1 MSEYKRFVSY
11 VYEYRNGEK
20 KHSCGFCRAEVRG
33 SQCKLELHMKFSPFP
48 YTPAFQVYTFTAGK
62 ERPVGIPLGEAA
74 YTRGTVYGLFHLP
87 ARGIGGKYDFQQLG
101 GLIVQSDTGG
111 LYATSWTDLPFNPEN
126 FLVQE
131 DAMEN
136 TPEIDSESDAESISR
151 NTEPAAKPTQE
162 NASDMAA
169 ISIPKNTSDGTAKSI
184 PENAPDGAAKF
195 IPENT
200 PGSTA
205 KFIPENTPGN
215 AAKYIPEN
223 TPGSAA
229 KFIPENTPG
238 SAAKFIPENTP
249 GSTAEHTPENTSDNA
264 AEYTPESS
272 PDITAEA
279 PPEGSPDGAMKSVP
293 EVSPDNTAKSV
304 PESAPNIAAKSA
316 PGNSPAPA
324 APSEI
329 PPGSTPPAAAESAPE
344 SVRAASVE
352 TESELVPEELSVL
365 SGQYNPPS
373 ANQEKPLRAMTSRPN
388 SPKIPPVRNRRPAS
402 VSPEPSGESLLRQAS
417 VPFSPHRFTGG
428 PIPTP
433 EEIQAGISRTTSHV
447 IYPESPGQSRES
459 QNSHRAENA
468 DISRNFPEDTEEAEE
483 CQEDTDP
490 PAGPAFS
497 SRNRES
503 WRRLQD
509 CYPHIQPFSD
519 GQIHQ
524 CLQLTMKDLP
534 ELRKNSWFIGS
545 NQFLA
550 RGCQQYH
557 HFLLGVF
564 RDDNGQD
571 SGWVLGIPGIYD
583 EKERFLAGMFGFPNF
598 KPSRESSIRSG
609 QFGYW
614 YRFLY

>member
-33 SQCKLELHMKFSPFP
+33 GQCKLELHMKFSPFP
-48 YTPAFQVYTFTAGK
+48 YTPAFQVYTFAAGK

-87 ARGIGGKYDFQQLG
+87 ARGIGGRYDFQQLG

-126 FLVQE
+126 FLMQE
-131 DAMEN
+131 DALEN
-136 TPEIDSESDAESISR
+136 TPGIGSESDAESISG

-162 NASDMAA
+162 AASDMAA
-169 ISIPKNTSDGTAKSI
+169 ISIPKNASDGTAKSI

-200 PGSTA
+200 PGS
-205 KFIPENTPGN
+205 
-215 AAKYIPEN
+215 
-223 TPGSAA
+223 AA

-238 SAAKFIPENTP
+238 SAA
-249 GSTAEHTPENTSDNA
+249 EHTPENTSDNA
-264 AEYTPESS
+264 TEYTPESS
-272 PDITAEA
+272 PDITAE
-279 PPEGSPDGAMKSVP
+279 GSPDVAMKSAP

-352 TESELVPEELSVL
+352 TEGEIVPEELSVP

-373 ANQEKPLRAMTSRPN
+373 ANQEKPLRAMTSRSN

-402 VSPEPSGESLLRQAS
+402 VSPDPSGESLLRQAS

-447 IYPESPGQSRES
+447 IYPESPGQSRGS

-468 DISRNFPEDTEEAEE
+468 DISRNFPEDTEEAQE
-483 CQEDTDP
+483 CQEDADP
-490 PAGPAFS
+490 PARPAFS

-524 CLQLTMKDLP
+524 CLQLTMKDLA

>member
-33 SQCKLELHMKFSPFP
+33 GQCKLELHMKFSPFP

-136 TPEIDSESDAESISR
+136 TPEIDSESDAESISG

-184 PENAPDGAAKF
+184 PENAPDGAA
-195 IPENT
+195 
-200 PGSTA
+200 
-205 KFIPENTPGN
+205 
-215 AAKYIPEN
+215 
-223 TPGSAA
+223 
-229 KFIPENTPG
+229 
-238 SAAKFIPENTP
+238 
-249 GSTAEHTPENTSDNA
+249 EHTPENTSDNA
-264 AEYTPESS
+264 TEYTPESS
-272 PDITAEA
+272 PDITAE
-279 PPEGSPDGAMKSVP
+279 GSPDGAMKSAP
-293 EVSPDNTAKSV
+293 EVSPDNTAKSA
-304 PESAPNIAAKSA
+304 PESSLNIAAKSA

-329 PPGSTPPAAAESAPE
+329 PPGSTSPAAAESAPE

-352 TESELVPEELSVL
+352 TEGEIVPEELSVP
-365 SGQYNPPS
+365 SGQYKPPS
-373 ANQEKPLRAMTSRPN
+373 ANQEKPLRAMTSRSN

-402 VSPEPSGESLLRQAS
+402 VSPDPSGESLLRQAS

-468 DISRNFPEDTEEAEE
+468 DISRNFPEDTEEAQE
-483 CQEDTDP
+483 CQEDADP

-524 CLQLTMKDLP
+524 CLQLTMKDLA

>member
-33 SQCKLELHMKFSPFP
+33 GQCKLELHMKFSPFP

-131 DAMEN
+131 DVLEN
-136 TPEIDSESDAESISR
+136 TPEIGSESDAESISG
-151 NTEPAAKPTQE
+151 NTEPAAKPMQE
-162 NASDMAA
+162 AASDMAA
-169 ISIPKNTSDGTAKSI
+169 ISIPKNTSDGTAK
-184 PENAPDGAAKF
+184 F

-200 PGSTA
+200 PDS
-205 KFIPENTPGN
+205 
-215 AAKYIPEN
+215 AAKY
-223 TPGSAA
+223 
-229 KFIPENTPG
+229 
-238 SAAKFIPENTP
+238 IPENTP

-264 AEYTPESS
+264 TEYTPESS
-272 PDITAEA
+272 PDITAE
-279 PPEGSPDGAMKSVP
+279 GSPDGAMKSAP
-293 EVSPDNTAKSV
+293 KVSPDNTAKSV
-304 PESAPNIAAKSA
+304 PESAPNIAAKST

-329 PPGSTPPAAAESAPE
+329 PPGSTSPAAAESAPE

-352 TESELVPEELSVL
+352 TEGEIVPEELSVP

-402 VSPEPSGESLLRQAS
+402 VSPDPSGESLLRQAS

-524 CLQLTMKDLP
+524 CLQLTMKDLA

>member
-1 MSEYKRFVSY
+1 
-11 VYEYRNGEK
+11 
-20 KHSCGFCRAEVRG
+20 
-33 SQCKLELHMKFSPFP
+33 
-48 YTPAFQVYTFTAGK
+48 
-62 ERPVGIPLGEAA
+62 
-74 YTRGTVYGLFHLP
+74 
-87 ARGIGGKYDFQQLG
+87 
-101 GLIVQSDTGG
+101 
-111 LYATSWTDLPFNPEN
+111 
-126 FLVQE
+126 
-131 DAMEN
+131 
-136 TPEIDSESDAESISR
+136 
-151 NTEPAAKPTQE
+151 
-162 NASDMAA
+162 MAA

-205 KFIPENTPGN
+205 KFIPENTPGS

-238 SAAKFIPENTP
+238 SAAKYIPENTP
-249 GSTAEHTPENTSDNA
+249 DSAAKYTLENASDNA

-279 PPEGSPDGAMKSVP
+279 SPEGSPDGAMKSAP

-304 PESAPNIAAKSA
+304 PESAPNIAAKST

-329 PPGSTPPAAAESAPE
+329 PPGSTPPTAAESAPG

-352 TESELVPEELSVL
+352 TEGELVPEELSVP

-433 EEIQAGISRTTSHV
+433 EEIQAGISRSTSHV
-447 IYPESPGQSRES
+447 IYPESPGQSRGS

-468 DISRNFPEDTEEAEE
+468 DISRNFPEDTEEAQE

-503 WRRLQD
+503 WRRLLD

-524 CLQLTMKDLP
+524 CLQLTMKDLA

>member
-169 ISIPKNTSDGTAKSI
+169 ISIPKNTSDG
-184 PENAPDGAAKF
+184 AAKF

-205 KFIPENTPGN
+205 K
-215 AAKYIPEN
+215 YIPEN
-223 TPGSAA
+223 TPDSA
-229 KFIPENTPG
+229 
-238 SAAKFIPENTP
+238 
-249 GSTAEHTPENTSDNA
+249 AEHTPENTSDNA
-264 AEYTPESS
+264 TEYTPESS
-272 PDITAEA
+272 PDITAE
-279 PPEGSPDGAMKSVP
+279 GSPDGAMKSAP

-352 TESELVPEELSVL
+352 TEGEIVPEELSVP
-365 SGQYNPPS
+365 SGQYNPPP
-373 ANQEKPLRAMTSRPN
+373 ANQEKLLRAMTSRSN

-402 VSPEPSGESLLRQAS
+402 VSPDPSGESLLRQAS

-483 CQEDTDP
+483 CQEDADP

-524 CLQLTMKDLP
+524 CLQLTMKDLA

>member
-33 SQCKLELHMKFSPFP
+33 GQCKLELHMKFSPFP
-48 YTPAFQVYTFTAGK
+48 YTPAFQVYTFAAGK

-87 ARGIGGKYDFQQLG
+87 ARGIGGRYDFQQLG

-131 DAMEN
+131 DALEN
-136 TPEIDSESDAESISR
+136 TPEIGSESDAESISG

-205 KFIPENTPGN
+205 K
-215 AAKYIPEN
+215 YIPEN
-223 TPGSAA
+223 TPDSA
-229 KFIPENTPG
+229 
-238 SAAKFIPENTP
+238 
-249 GSTAEHTPENTSDNA
+249 AEHTPENTSDNA
-264 AEYTPESS
+264 TEYTPESS
-272 PDITAEA
+272 PDITAE
-279 PPEGSPDGAMKSVP
+279 GSPDVAMKSAP

-329 PPGSTPPAAAESAPE
+329 PPGSTSPATAESAPE

-352 TESELVPEELSVL
+352 TEGEIVPEELSVP

-373 ANQEKPLRAMTSRPN
+373 ANQEKPLRAMTSRSN

-402 VSPEPSGESLLRQAS
+402 VSPDPSGESLLRQAS

-433 EEIQAGISRTTSHV
+433 EEIQAGISRSTSHV
-447 IYPESPGQSRES
+447 IYPESPGQSRGS

-468 DISRNFPEDTEEAEE
+468 DISRNFPEDTEEAQE
-483 CQEDTDP
+483 CQEDADP
-490 PAGPAFS
+490 PARPAFS

-524 CLQLTMKDLP
+524 CLQLTMKDLA

>member
-136 TPEIDSESDAESISR
+136 TPEIDSESDAKSISR

-169 ISIPKNTSDGTAKSI
+169 ISIPKNTSDVTAKSI

-264 AEYTPESS
+264 TEYTPESS
-272 PDITAEA
+272 PDITAE
-279 PPEGSPDGAMKSVP
+279 GSPDGAMKSAP

-329 PPGSTPPAAAESAPE
+329 PPGSTSPAAAESAPE

-352 TESELVPEELSVL
+352 TEGEIVPEELFRTIRTI
-365 SGQYNPPS
+365 Q
-373 ANQEKPLRAMTSRPN
+373 AAIRQ
-388 SPKIPPVRNRRPAS
+388 
-402 VSPEPSGESLLRQAS
+402 SGEAAARHDKPAK
-417 VPFSPHRFTGG
+417 F
-428 PIPTP
+428 
-433 EEIQAGISRTTSHV
+433 
-447 IYPESPGQSRES
+447 S
-459 QNSHRAENA
+459 QNTTR
-468 DISRNFPEDTEEAEE
+468 TK
-483 CQEDTDP
+483 P
-490 PAGPAFS
+490 PA
-497 SRNRES
+497 
-503 WRRLQD
+503 RLRF
-509 CYPHIQPFSD
+509 P
-519 GQIHQ
+519 
-524 CLQLTMKDLP
+524 
-534 ELRKNSWFIGS
+534 GS
-545 NQFLA
+545 
-550 RGCQQYH
+550 
-557 HFLLGVF
+557 F
-564 RDDNGQD
+564 R
-571 SGWVLGIPGIYD
+571 
-583 EKERFLAGMFGFPNF
+583 
-598 KPSRESSIRSG
+598 
-609 QFGYW
+609 
-614 YRFLY
+614 

>member
-33 SQCKLELHMKFSPFP
+33 GQCKLELHMKFSPFP
-48 YTPAFQVYTFTAGK
+48 YTPAFQVYTFAAGK

-87 ARGIGGKYDFQQLG
+87 AREIGGRYDFQQLG

-162 NASDMAA
+162 AASDMAA
-169 ISIPKNTSDGTAKSI
+169 ISIPKNASDGTAKSI

-200 PGSTA
+200 PD
-205 KFIPENTPGN
+205 
-215 AAKYIPEN
+215 
-223 TPGSAA
+223 SA
-229 KFIPENTPG
+229 
-238 SAAKFIPENTP
+238 
-249 GSTAEHTPENTSDNA
+249 AEHTPENTSDNA
-264 AEYTPESS
+264 TEYTPESS
-272 PDITAEA
+272 PDITAE
-279 PPEGSPDGAMKSVP
+279 GSPDGAMKSAP

-352 TESELVPEELSVL
+352 TEGELVPEELSVP

-373 ANQEKPLRAMTSRPN
+373 ANQEKPLRAMTSRSN

-447 IYPESPGQSRES
+447 IYPESPGQSRGS

-468 DISRNFPEDTEEAEE
+468 DISRNFPEDTEEAQE
-483 CQEDTDP
+483 CQEDADP
-490 PAGPAFS
+490 PARPAFS

-524 CLQLTMKDLP
+524 CLQLTMKDLA

>member
-33 SQCKLELHMKFSPFP
+33 GQCKLELHMKFSPFP
-48 YTPAFQVYTFTAGK
+48 YTPAFQVYTFAAGK

-87 ARGIGGKYDFQQLG
+87 AREIGGRYDFQQLG

-136 TPEIDSESDAESISR
+136 TPEIDSESDAESISG

-162 NASDMAA
+162 AASDMAA
-169 ISIPKNTSDGTAKSI
+169 ISIPKNASDGTAKSI

-195 IPENT
+195 IPENA

-205 KFIPENTPGN
+205 KFIPENTPD
-215 AAKYIPEN
+215 
-223 TPGSAA
+223 SA
-229 KFIPENTPG
+229 
-238 SAAKFIPENTP
+238 
-249 GSTAEHTPENTSDNA
+249 AEHTPENTSDNA
-264 AEYTPESS
+264 TEYTPESS
-272 PDITAEA
+272 PDITAE
-279 PPEGSPDGAMKSVP
+279 GSPDGAMKSAP

-352 TESELVPEELSVL
+352 TESEIVPEELSVP

-373 ANQEKPLRAMTSRPN
+373 ANQEKPLRAMTSRSN

-447 IYPESPGQSRES
+447 IYPESPGQSRGS

-468 DISRNFPEDTEEAEE
+468 DISRNFPEDTEEAQE
-483 CQEDTDP
+483 CQEDADP
-490 PAGPAFS
+490 PARPAFS

-524 CLQLTMKDLP
+524 CLQLTMKDLA

>member
-33 SQCKLELHMKFSPFP
+33 GQCKLELHMKFSPFP
-48 YTPAFQVYTFTAGK
+48 YTPAFQVYTFAAGK

-87 ARGIGGKYDFQQLG
+87 AREIGGRYDFQQLG

-205 KFIPENTPGN
+205 K
-215 AAKYIPEN
+215 YIPEN
-223 TPGSAA
+223 TPDSAA
-229 KFIPENTPG
+229 KYTLEN
-238 SAAKFIPENTP
+238 A
-249 GSTAEHTPENTSDNA
+249 SDNA

-279 PPEGSPDGAMKSVP
+279 SPEGSPDGAMKSAP
-293 EVSPDNTAKSV
+293 EVSPDNTAKSA
-304 PESAPNIAAKSA
+304 PESAPNIAAKST

-329 PPGSTPPAAAESAPE
+329 PPGSTSPAAAESAPE

-352 TESELVPEELSVL
+352 TEGEIVPEELSVP

-373 ANQEKPLRAMTSRPN
+373 ANQEKPLRAMTSRSN

-402 VSPEPSGESLLRQAS
+402 VSPDPSGESLLRQAS

-468 DISRNFPEDTEEAEE
+468 DISRNFPEDTDEAQE
-483 CQEDTDP
+483 CQEDADP

-524 CLQLTMKDLP
+524 CLQLTMKDLA

>member
-87 ARGIGGKYDFQQLG
+87 ARGIGGRYDFQQLG

-131 DAMEN
+131 DALEN
-136 TPEIDSESDAESISR
+136 TPGIGSESDAESISG

-162 NASDMAA
+162 AASDMAA
-169 ISIPKNTSDGTAKSI
+169 ISIPKNASDGTAKSI

-205 KFIPENTPGN
+205 
-215 AAKYIPEN
+215 
-223 TPGSAA
+223 
-229 KFIPENTPG
+229 
-238 SAAKFIPENTP
+238 
-249 GSTAEHTPENTSDNA
+249 EHTPENTSDNA
-264 AEYTPESS
+264 TEYTPESS
-272 PDITAEA
+272 PDITAE
-279 PPEGSPDGAMKSVP
+279 GSPDGAMKSAL
-293 EVSPDNTAKSV
+293 EVSPDNTAKSA
-304 PESAPNIAAKSA
+304 PESAPNIAAKST

-329 PPGSTPPAAAESAPE
+329 PPGSTSPAAAESAPE

-352 TESELVPEELSVL
+352 TEGEIVPEELSVP
-365 SGQYNPPS
+365 SGQYNPPP
-373 ANQEKPLRAMTSRPN
+373 ANQEKLLRAMTSRSN

-468 DISRNFPEDTEEAEE
+468 DISRNFPEDTEEAQE
-483 CQEDTDP
+483 CQEDADP

-524 CLQLTMKDLP
+524 CLQLTMKDLA

>member
-33 SQCKLELHMKFSPFP
+33 GQCKLELHMKFSPFP
-48 YTPAFQVYTFTAGK
+48 YTPTFQVYTFAAGK

-87 ARGIGGKYDFQQLG
+87 ARGIGGRYDFQQLG

-131 DAMEN
+131 DALEN
-136 TPEIDSESDAESISR
+136 TPEIGSESDAESISG
-151 NTEPAAKPTQE
+151 NTEPAAKPTQKA
-162 NASDMAA
+162 ASDMAA
-169 ISIPKNTSDGTAKSI
+169 ISIPKNASDGTAKSI

-205 KFIPENTPGN
+205 KFIPENTPGS

-223 TPGSAA
+223 TPDSAA
-229 KFIPENTPG
+229 KYTLEN
-238 SAAKFIPENTP
+238 A
-249 GSTAEHTPENTSDNA
+249 SDNA

-272 PDITAEA
+272 PDITAE
-279 PPEGSPDGAMKSVP
+279 GSPDGAMKSAP
-293 EVSPDNTAKSV
+293 EVSPDNTAKSA
-304 PESAPNIAAKSA
+304 PESAPNIAAKST

-329 PPGSTPPAAAESAPE
+329 PPGSTSPAAAESAPE

-352 TESELVPEELSVL
+352 TEGEIVPEELSVP

-373 ANQEKPLRAMTSRPN
+373 ANQEKPLRTMTSRSN

-402 VSPEPSGESLLRQAS
+402 VSPDPSGESLLRQAS

-468 DISRNFPEDTEEAEE
+468 DISRNFPEDTEEAQE
-483 CQEDTDP
+483 CQEDADP
-490 PAGPAFS
+490 PARPAFS

-524 CLQLTMKDLP
+524 CLQLTMKDLA

>member
-33 SQCKLELHMKFSPFP
+33 GQCKLELHMKFSPFP
-48 YTPAFQVYTFTAGK
+48 YTPAFQVYTFAAGK

-87 ARGIGGKYDFQQLG
+87 AREIGGRYDFQQLG

-136 TPEIDSESDAESISR
+136 TPEIDSESDAESISG

-162 NASDMAA
+162 AASDMAA
-169 ISIPKNTSDGTAKSI
+169 ISIPKNASDGTAKSI

-195 IPENT
+195 IPENA

-205 KFIPENTPGN
+205 KFIPENTPD
-215 AAKYIPEN
+215 
-223 TPGSAA
+223 SA
-229 KFIPENTPG
+229 
-238 SAAKFIPENTP
+238 
-249 GSTAEHTPENTSDNA
+249 AEHTPENTSDNA
-264 AEYTPESS
+264 TEYTPESS
-272 PDITAEA
+272 PDITAE
-279 PPEGSPDGAMKSVP
+279 GSPDGAMKFAP

-352 TESELVPEELSVL
+352 TEGELVPEELSVP
-365 SGQYNPPS
+365 SGQYNPPP
-373 ANQEKPLRAMTSRPN
+373 ANQEKLLRAMTSRSN

-447 IYPESPGQSRES
+447 IYPESPGQSRGS

-468 DISRNFPEDTEEAEE
+468 DISRNFPEDTEEAQE
-483 CQEDTDP
+483 CQEDADP

-524 CLQLTMKDLP
+524 CLQLTMKDLA

>member
-48 YTPAFQVYTFTAGK
+48 YTPAFQVYTFAAGK

-87 ARGIGGKYDFQQLG
+87 ARGIGGRYDFQQLG

-162 NASDMAA
+162 AASDM
-169 ISIPKNTSDGTAKSI
+169 
-184 PENAPDGAAKF
+184 
-195 IPENT
+195 
-200 PGSTA
+200 
-205 KFIPENTPGN
+205 

-249 GSTAEHTPENTSDNA
+249 DSAAEHTPENTSDNA
-264 AEYTPESS
+264 TEYT
-272 PDITAEA
+272 
-279 PPEGSPDGAMKSVP
+279 PEGSPDGAMKSAP
-293 EVSPDNTAKSV
+293 EVSPDNTAKSA

-352 TESELVPEELSVL
+352 TESEIVPEELSVP

-373 ANQEKPLRAMTSRPN
+373 ANQEKPLRAMTSRSN

-468 DISRNFPEDTEEAEE
+468 DISRNFPEDTEEAQE
-483 CQEDTDP
+483 CQEDADP

-524 CLQLTMKDLP
+524 CLQLTMKDLA

>member
-33 SQCKLELHMKFSPFP
+33 GQCKLELHMKFSPFP
-48 YTPAFQVYTFTAGK
+48 YTPAFQVYTFAAGK

-87 ARGIGGKYDFQQLG
+87 ARGIGGRYDFQQLG

-126 FLVQE
+126 FLMQE
-131 DAMEN
+131 DALEN
-136 TPEIDSESDAESISR
+136 TPGIGSESDAESISG

-162 NASDMAA
+162 AASDM
-169 ISIPKNTSDGTAKSI
+169 
-184 PENAPDGAAKF
+184 
-195 IPENT
+195 
-200 PGSTA
+200 
-205 KFIPENTPGN
+205 

-223 TPGSAA
+223 TPGSTA

-264 AEYTPESS
+264 TEYTPESS
-272 PDITAEA
+272 PDITAE
-279 PPEGSPDGAMKSVP
+279 GSPDGAMKSAL

-329 PPGSTPPAAAESAPE
+329 PPGSTPPTAAESAPG

-352 TESELVPEELSVL
+352 TESEIVPEELSVP

-373 ANQEKPLRAMTSRPN
+373 ANQEKPLRVMTSRSN

-402 VSPEPSGESLLRQAS
+402 VSPDPSGESLLRQAS

-483 CQEDTDP
+483 CQEDADP

-524 CLQLTMKDLP
+524 CLQLTMKDLA

>member
-62 ERPVGIPLGEAA
+62 ERPVEIPLGEAA

-87 ARGIGGKYDFQQLG
+87 ARGIGGRYDFQQLG

-131 DAMEN
+131 DALEN
-136 TPEIDSESDAESISR
+136 TPEIGSESDAESISG
-151 NTEPAAKPTQE
+151 NTEPAVKPTQE
-162 NASDMAA
+162 TASDMAA
-169 ISIPKNTSDGTAKSI
+169 ISIPKNASDGTAKSI

-205 KFIPENTPGN
+205 KFIPENTPDS
-215 AAKYIPEN
+215 AAKYIPKN
-223 TPGSAA
+223 TPGSA
-229 KFIPENTPG
+229 
-238 SAAKFIPENTP
+238 
-249 GSTAEHTPENTSDNA
+249 AEHTPENTSDNA
-264 AEYTPESS
+264 TEYTPESS
-272 PDITAEA
+272 PDITAE
-279 PPEGSPDGAMKSVP
+279 GSPDGAMKSAQ
-293 EVSPDNTAKSV
+293 EGSPDNTVKSA
-304 PESAPNIAAKSA
+304 PKISPNIAAKSA

-329 PPGSTPPAAAESAPE
+329 PPGSTSPAAAESAPE

-352 TESELVPEELSVL
+352 TEGEIVPEELSVP
-365 SGQYNPPS
+365 SGQYNPPY
-373 ANQEKPLRAMTSRPN
+373 ANQEKPLRAMTSRSN

-402 VSPEPSGESLLRQAS
+402 VSPDPSGESLLRQAS

-433 EEIQAGISRTTSHV
+433 EEIQAGISRSTSHV
-447 IYPESPGQSRES
+447 IYPESPGQSRGS
-459 QNSHRAENA
+459 QNSHRVENA
-468 DISRNFPEDTEEAEE
+468 DISRNFPEDTEEAGE
-483 CQEDTDP
+483 CQEDADP

-524 CLQLTMKDLP
+524 CLQLTMKDLA

>member
-33 SQCKLELHMKFSPFP
+33 GQCKLELHMKFSPFP
-48 YTPAFQVYTFTAGK
+48 YTPAFQVYTFAAGK

-87 ARGIGGKYDFQQLG
+87 ARGIGGRYDFQQLG

-126 FLVQE
+126 FLMQE
-131 DAMEN
+131 DALEN
-136 TPEIDSESDAESISR
+136 TPGIGSESDAESISG

-162 NASDMAA
+162 AASDMAA
-169 ISIPKNTSDGTAKSI
+169 ISIPKNASDGTAKSI

-205 KFIPENTPGN
+205 
-215 AAKYIPEN
+215 
-223 TPGSAA
+223 
-229 KFIPENTPG
+229 
-238 SAAKFIPENTP
+238 
-249 GSTAEHTPENTSDNA
+249 EHTPENTSDNA
-264 AEYTPESS
+264 TEYTPESS
-272 PDITAEA
+272 PDITAE
-279 PPEGSPDGAMKSVP
+279 GSPDGAMKSAL

-352 TESELVPEELSVL
+352 TEGEIVPEELSVP
-365 SGQYNPPS
+365 SGQYNPPP
-373 ANQEKPLRAMTSRPN
+373 ANQEKLLRAMTSRSN

-433 EEIQAGISRTTSHV
+433 EEIQAGISRSTFHV
-447 IYPESPGQSRES
+447 IYPESPGQSRGS

-468 DISRNFPEDTEEAEE
+468 DISRNFPEDTEEAQE
-483 CQEDTDP
+483 CQEDADP

-519 GQIHQ
+519 DQIHQ

>member
-136 TPEIDSESDAESISR
+136 TPEIDSESDAESISG

-184 PENAPDGAAKF
+184 PENAPDGAA
-195 IPENT
+195 
-200 PGSTA
+200 
-205 KFIPENTPGN
+205 
-215 AAKYIPEN
+215 
-223 TPGSAA
+223 
-229 KFIPENTPG
+229 
-238 SAAKFIPENTP
+238 
-249 GSTAEHTPENTSDNA
+249 EHTPENTSDNA
-264 AEYTPESS
+264 TEYTPESS
-272 PDITAEA
+272 PDITAE
-279 PPEGSPDGAMKSVP
+279 GSPDGAMKSAP
-293 EVSPDNTAKSV
+293 EVSPDNTAKSA
-304 PESAPNIAAKSA
+304 PESSLNIAAKSA

-329 PPGSTPPAAAESAPE
+329 PPGSTSPAAAESAPE

-352 TESELVPEELSVL
+352 TEGEIVPEELSVP
-365 SGQYNPPS
+365 SGQYKPPS
-373 ANQEKPLRAMTSRPN
+373 ANQEKPLRAMTSRSN

-468 DISRNFPEDTEEAEE
+468 DISRNFPEDTEEAQE
-483 CQEDTDP
+483 CQEDADP

-524 CLQLTMKDLP
+524 CLQLTMKDLA

>member
-33 SQCKLELHMKFSPFP
+33 GQCKLELHMKFSPFP
-48 YTPAFQVYTFTAGK
+48 YTPAFQVYTFAAGK

-87 ARGIGGKYDFQQLG
+87 AREIGGRYDFQQLG

-200 PGSTA
+200 PD
-205 KFIPENTPGN
+205 
-215 AAKYIPEN
+215 
-223 TPGSAA
+223 SA
-229 KFIPENTPG
+229 
-238 SAAKFIPENTP
+238 
-249 GSTAEHTPENTSDNA
+249 AEHTPENTSDNA
-264 AEYTPESS
+264 TEYTPESS
-272 PDITAEA
+272 PDITAE
-279 PPEGSPDGAMKSVP
+279 GSPDGAMKSAP

-352 TESELVPEELSVL
+352 TEGEIVPEELSVP
-365 SGQYNPPS
+365 SGQYNPPP
-373 ANQEKPLRAMTSRPN
+373 ANQEKLLRAMTSRSN

-402 VSPEPSGESLLRQAS
+402 VSPDPSGESLLRQAS

-433 EEIQAGISRTTSHV
+433 EEIQAGISRSTSHV

-483 CQEDTDP
+483 CQEDADP

-524 CLQLTMKDLP
+524 CLQLTMKDLA

>member
-200 PGSTA
+200 PGS
-205 KFIPENTPGN
+205 
-215 AAKYIPEN
+215 
-223 TPGSAA
+223 AA

-238 SAAKFIPENTP
+238 SAA
-249 GSTAEHTPENTSDNA
+249 EHTPENTSDNA
-264 AEYTPESS
+264 TEYTPESS
-272 PDITAEA
+272 PDITAE
-279 PPEGSPDGAMKSVP
+279 GSPDGAMKSAL

-352 TESELVPEELSVL
+352 TEGEIVPEELSVP
-365 SGQYNPPS
+365 SGQYNPPP
-373 ANQEKPLRAMTSRPN
+373 ANQEKLLRAMTSRSN

-433 EEIQAGISRTTSHV
+433 EEIQAGISRSTSHV
-447 IYPESPGQSRES
+447 IYPESPGQSRGS

-468 DISRNFPEDTEEAEE
+468 DISRNFPEDTEEAGE
-483 CQEDTDP
+483 CQEDADP

-524 CLQLTMKDLP
+524 CLQLTMKDLA

>member
-48 YTPAFQVYTFTAGK
+48 YTPAFQVYTFAAGK

-205 KFIPENTPGN
+205 KFIPENTPG
-215 AAKYIPEN
+215 
-223 TPGSAA
+223 SAA
-229 KFIPENTPG
+229 KFIPENTPD
-238 SAAKFIPENTP
+238 SA
-249 GSTAEHTPENTSDNA
+249 AEHTPENTSDNA
-264 AEYTPESS
+264 TEYT
-272 PDITAEA
+272 
-279 PPEGSPDGAMKSVP
+279 PEGSPDGAMKSAP

-352 TESELVPEELSVL
+352 TESEIVPEELSVP

-373 ANQEKPLRAMTSRPN
+373 ANQEKPLHAMTSRSN

-402 VSPEPSGESLLRQAS
+402 VSPDPSGESLLRQAS

-483 CQEDTDP
+483 CQEDADP
-490 PAGPAFS
+490 PARPAFS

>member
-131 DAMEN
+131 DVLEN
-136 TPEIDSESDAESISR
+136 TPEIGSESDAESISG
-151 NTEPAAKPTQE
+151 NTEPAAKPMQE
-162 NASDMAA
+162 AASDM
-169 ISIPKNTSDGTAKSI
+169 
-184 PENAPDGAAKF
+184 
-195 IPENT
+195 
-200 PGSTA
+200 
-205 KFIPENTPGN
+205 

-223 TPGSAA
+223 TPGSTA

-264 AEYTPESS
+264 TEYTPESS
-272 PDITAEA
+272 PDITAE
-279 PPEGSPDGAMKSVP
+279 GSPDGAMKSAL

-352 TESELVPEELSVL
+352 TEGEIVPEELSVP
-365 SGQYNPPS
+365 SGQYNPPP
-373 ANQEKPLRAMTSRPN
+373 ANQEKLLRAMTSRSN

-433 EEIQAGISRTTSHV
+433 EEIQAGISRSTSHV
-447 IYPESPGQSRES
+447 IYPESPGQSRGS

-468 DISRNFPEDTEEAEE
+468 DISRNFPEDTEEAGE
-483 CQEDTDP
+483 CQEDADP

>member
-33 SQCKLELHMKFSPFP
+33 GQCKLELHMKFSPFP
-48 YTPAFQVYTFTAGK
+48 YTPAFQVYTFAAGK

-87 ARGIGGKYDFQQLG
+87 ARGIGGRYDFQQLG

-126 FLVQE
+126 FLMQE
-131 DAMEN
+131 DALEN
-136 TPEIDSESDAESISR
+136 TPGIGSESDAESISG

-169 ISIPKNTSDGTAKSI
+169 ISIPKNASDGTAKSI

-200 PGSTA
+200 PDSAAKYILENTPSSIA
-205 KFIPENTPGN
+205 KFIPENTPDS
-215 AAKYIPEN
+215 AAKYIPKN
-223 TPGSAA
+223 TPGSA
-229 KFIPENTPG
+229 
-238 SAAKFIPENTP
+238 
-249 GSTAEHTPENTSDNA
+249 AEHTPENTSDNA
-264 AEYTPESS
+264 TEYT
-272 PDITAEA
+272 
-279 PPEGSPDGAMKSVP
+279 PEGSPDGAMKFAP
-293 EVSPDNTAKSV
+293 EVSPDNTAKSA

-352 TESELVPEELSVL
+352 TEGEIVPEELSVP
-365 SGQYNPPS
+365 SGQYNPPP
-373 ANQEKPLRAMTSRPN
+373 ANQEKLLRAMTSRSN

-433 EEIQAGISRTTSHV
+433 EEIQAGISRSTSHV
-447 IYPESPGQSRES
+447 IYPESPGQSRGS

-483 CQEDTDP
+483 CQEDADP

-524 CLQLTMKDLP
+524 CLQLTMKDLA

>member
-1 MSEYKRFVSY
+1 
-11 VYEYRNGEK
+11 
-20 KHSCGFCRAEVRG
+20 
-33 SQCKLELHMKFSPFP
+33 
-48 YTPAFQVYTFTAGK
+48 
-62 ERPVGIPLGEAA
+62 
-74 YTRGTVYGLFHLP
+74 
-87 ARGIGGKYDFQQLG
+87 
-101 GLIVQSDTGG
+101 
-111 LYATSWTDLPFNPEN
+111 
-126 FLVQE
+126 
-131 DAMEN
+131 
-136 TPEIDSESDAESISR
+136 
-151 NTEPAAKPTQE
+151 
-162 NASDMAA
+162 
-169 ISIPKNTSDGTAKSI
+169 
-184 PENAPDGAAKF
+184 
-195 IPENT
+195 
-200 PGSTA
+200 
-205 KFIPENTPGN
+205 
-215 AAKYIPEN
+215 
-223 TPGSAA
+223 
-229 KFIPENTPG
+229 
-238 SAAKFIPENTP
+238 
-249 GSTAEHTPENTSDNA
+249 
-264 AEYTPESS
+264 
-272 PDITAEA
+272 
-279 PPEGSPDGAMKSVP
+279 
-293 EVSPDNTAKSV
+293 
-304 PESAPNIAAKSA
+304 
-316 PGNSPAPA
+316 
-324 APSEI
+324 
-329 PPGSTPPAAAESAPE
+329 
-344 SVRAASVE
+344 
-352 TESELVPEELSVL
+352 
-365 SGQYNPPS
+365 
-373 ANQEKPLRAMTSRPN
+373 MTSRSN

-433 EEIQAGISRTTSHV
+433 EEIQAGISRSTSHV
-447 IYPESPGQSRES
+447 IYPESPGQSRGS

-483 CQEDTDP
+483 CQEDADP

-534 ELRKNSWFIGS
+534 KLRKNSWFIGS

>member
-33 SQCKLELHMKFSPFP
+33 GQCKLELHMKFSPFP
-48 YTPAFQVYTFTAGK
+48 YTPALQVYTFAAGK

-87 ARGIGGKYDFQQLG
+87 ARGIGGRYDFQQLG

-126 FLVQE
+126 FLMQE
-131 DAMEN
+131 EPSEN
-136 TPEIDSESDAESISR
+136 TPEIGSESDAESISG

-184 PENAPDGAAKF
+184 PEN
-195 IPENT
+195 
-200 PGSTA
+200 
-205 KFIPENTPGN
+205 
-215 AAKYIPEN
+215 
-223 TPGSAA
+223 
-229 KFIPENTPG
+229 
-238 SAAKFIPENTP
+238 TP

-264 AEYTPESS
+264 TEYTPESS
-272 PDITAEA
+272 PDIIA
-279 PPEGSPDGAMKSVP
+279 EGSPDGAMKSAL

-329 PPGSTPPAAAESAPE
+329 PPGSTPPTAAESAPG

-352 TESELVPEELSVL
+352 TESEIVPEELSVP

-373 ANQEKPLRAMTSRPN
+373 ANQEKPLRAMTSRSN

-402 VSPEPSGESLLRQAS
+402 VSPDPSGESLLRQAS

-447 IYPESPGQSRES
+447 IYPESPGQGRES

-468 DISRNFPEDTEEAEE
+468 DISRNFPEDTDEAQE
-483 CQEDTDP
+483 CQEDADP

>member
-126 FLVQE
+126 FLMQE
-131 DAMEN
+131 DALEN
-136 TPEIDSESDAESISR
+136 TPGIGSESDAESISG

-162 NASDMAA
+162 AASDMAA
-169 ISIPKNTSDGTAKSI
+169 ISIPKNASDGTAKSI

-200 PGSTA
+200 PD
-205 KFIPENTPGN
+205 
-215 AAKYIPEN
+215 
-223 TPGSAA
+223 SA
-229 KFIPENTPG
+229 
-238 SAAKFIPENTP
+238 
-249 GSTAEHTPENTSDNA
+249 AEHTPENTSDNA
-264 AEYTPESS
+264 TEYTPESS
-272 PDITAEA
+272 PDITAE
-279 PPEGSPDGAMKSVP
+279 GSPDVAMKSAP

-329 PPGSTPPAAAESAPE
+329 PPGSTSPAAAESAPE

-352 TESELVPEELSVL
+352 TESEIVPEELSVP

-373 ANQEKPLRAMTSRPN
+373 ANQEKPLRAMTSRSN

-402 VSPEPSGESLLRQAS
+402 VSPDPSGESLLRQAS

-433 EEIQAGISRTTSHV
+433 EEIQAGISRSTSHV
-447 IYPESPGQSRES
+447 IYPESPGQSRGS

-468 DISRNFPEDTEEAEE
+468 DISRNFPEDTEEAGE
-483 CQEDTDP
+483 CQEDADP

-524 CLQLTMKDLP
+524 CLQLTMKDLA

>member
-33 SQCKLELHMKFSPFP
+33 GQCKLELHMKFSPFP
-48 YTPAFQVYTFTAGK
+48 YTPAFQVYTFAAGK

-87 ARGIGGKYDFQQLG
+87 AREIGGRYDFQQLG

-136 TPEIDSESDAESISR
+136 TPEIDSESDAESISG

-162 NASDMAA
+162 AASDMAA
-169 ISIPKNTSDGTAKSI
+169 ISIPKNASDGTAKSI

-195 IPENT
+195 
-200 PGSTA
+200 
-205 KFIPENTPGN
+205 
-215 AAKYIPEN
+215 IPEN

-249 GSTAEHTPENTSDNA
+249 DSAAEHTPENTSDNA
-264 AEYTPESS
+264 TEYTPESS
-272 PDITAEA
+272 PDITAE
-279 PPEGSPDGAMKSVP
+279 GSPDGAMKSAP

-329 PPGSTPPAAAESAPE
+329 PPGSTSPAAAESAPE

-352 TESELVPEELSVL
+352 TEGEIVPEELSVP

-373 ANQEKPLRAMTSRPN
+373 ANQEKPLRAMTSRSN

-447 IYPESPGQSRES
+447 IYPESPGQSRGS

-468 DISRNFPEDTEEAEE
+468 DISRNFPEDTEEAQE
-483 CQEDTDP
+483 CQEDADP
-490 PAGPAFS
+490 PARPAFS

-524 CLQLTMKDLP
+524 CLQLTMKDLA

>member
-33 SQCKLELHMKFSPFP
+33 GQCKLELHMKFSPFP
-48 YTPAFQVYTFTAGK
+48 YTPAFQVYTFAAGK

-87 ARGIGGKYDFQQLG
+87 ARGIGGRYDFQQLG

-126 FLVQE
+126 FLMQE
-131 DAMEN
+131 DALEN
-136 TPEIDSESDAESISR
+136 TPGIGSESDAESISG

-162 NASDMAA
+162 AASDMAA
-169 ISIPKNTSDGTAKSI
+169 ISIPENTSDGTAKSI
-184 PENAPDGAAKF
+184 PENAPDGAA
-195 IPENT
+195 
-200 PGSTA
+200 
-205 KFIPENTPGN
+205 
-215 AAKYIPEN
+215 
-223 TPGSAA
+223 
-229 KFIPENTPG
+229 
-238 SAAKFIPENTP
+238 
-249 GSTAEHTPENTSDNA
+249 EHTPENTSDNA
-264 AEYTPESS
+264 TEYTPE
-272 PDITAEA
+272 
-279 PPEGSPDGAMKSVP
+279 G
-293 EVSPDNTAKSV
+293 
-304 PESAPNIAAKSA
+304 
-316 PGNSPAPA
+316 SPAPA

-329 PPGSTPPAAAESAPE
+329 PPGSTSPAAAESAPE

-352 TESELVPEELSVL
+352 TEGEIVPEELSVP
-365 SGQYNPPS
+365 SGQYKPPS

-402 VSPEPSGESLLRQAS
+402 VSPDPSGESLLRQAS

-433 EEIQAGISRTTSHV
+433 EEIQAGISRSTSHV
-447 IYPESPGQSRES
+447 IYPESPGQSRGS
-459 QNSHRAENA
+459 QNSHRVENA
-468 DISRNFPEDTEEAEE
+468 DISRNFPEDTEEAQE
-483 CQEDTDP
+483 CQEDADP
-490 PAGPAFS
+490 PARPAFS

-524 CLQLTMKDLP
+524 CLQLTMKDLA

>member
-33 SQCKLELHMKFSPFP
+33 GQCKLELHMKFSPFP
-48 YTPAFQVYTFTAGK
+48 YTPAFQVYTFAAGK

-87 ARGIGGKYDFQQLG
+87 AREIGGRYDFQQLG

-126 FLVQE
+126 FLMQE
-131 DAMEN
+131 DALEN
-136 TPEIDSESDAESISR
+136 TPGIGSESDAESISG

-205 KFIPENTPGN
+205 KFIPENTPGST
-215 AAKYIPEN
+215 AKYIPEN
-223 TPGSAA
+223 TPDSA
-229 KFIPENTPG
+229 
-238 SAAKFIPENTP
+238 
-249 GSTAEHTPENTSDNA
+249 AEHTPENTSDNA
-264 AEYTPESS
+264 TEYT
-272 PDITAEA
+272 
-279 PPEGSPDGAMKSVP
+279 PEGSPDGAMKSAP
-293 EVSPDNTAKSV
+293 EVSPDNTAKSA

-329 PPGSTPPAAAESAPE
+329 PPGSTSPATAESAPE

-352 TESELVPEELSVL
+352 TEGEIVPEELSVP

-373 ANQEKPLRAMTSRPN
+373 ANQEKPLRAMTSRSN

-402 VSPEPSGESLLRQAS
+402 VSPDPSGESLLRQAS

-433 EEIQAGISRTTSHV
+433 EEIQAGISRSTSHV
-447 IYPESPGQSRES
+447 IYPESPGQSRGS

-468 DISRNFPEDTEEAEE
+468 DISRNFPENTEEAEE
-483 CQEDTDP
+483 CQEDADP
-490 PAGPAFS
+490 PARPAFS

-524 CLQLTMKDLP
+524 CLQLTMKDLA

>member
-1 MSEYKRFVSY
+1 
-11 VYEYRNGEK
+11 
-20 KHSCGFCRAEVRG
+20 
-33 SQCKLELHMKFSPFP
+33 
-48 YTPAFQVYTFTAGK
+48 
-62 ERPVGIPLGEAA
+62 
-74 YTRGTVYGLFHLP
+74 
-87 ARGIGGKYDFQQLG
+87 
-101 GLIVQSDTGG
+101 
-111 LYATSWTDLPFNPEN
+111 
-126 FLVQE
+126 
-131 DAMEN
+131 
-136 TPEIDSESDAESISR
+136 
-151 NTEPAAKPTQE
+151 
-162 NASDMAA
+162 
-169 ISIPKNTSDGTAKSI
+169 
-184 PENAPDGAAKF
+184 
-195 IPENT
+195 
-200 PGSTA
+200 
-205 KFIPENTPGN
+205 
-215 AAKYIPEN
+215 
-223 TPGSAA
+223 
-229 KFIPENTPG
+229 
-238 SAAKFIPENTP
+238 
-249 GSTAEHTPENTSDNA
+249 
-264 AEYTPESS
+264 
-272 PDITAEA
+272 
-279 PPEGSPDGAMKSVP
+279 MKSAP

-329 PPGSTPPAAAESAPE
+329 PPGSTSPAAAESAPE

-352 TESELVPEELSVL
+352 TEGEIVPEELSVP

-373 ANQEKPLRAMTSRPN
+373 ANQEKPLRTMTSRSN

-402 VSPEPSGESLLRQAS
+402 VSPDPSGESLLRQAS

-447 IYPESPGQSRES
+447 IYPESPGQSRGS

-468 DISRNFPEDTEEAEE
+468 DISRNFPEDTEEAQE
-483 CQEDTDP
+483 CQEDADP
-490 PAGPAFS
+490 PARPAFS

-524 CLQLTMKDLP
+524 CLQLTMKDLA

>member
-87 ARGIGGKYDFQQLG
+87 ARGIGGRYDFQQLG

-200 PGSTA
+200 PDS
-205 KFIPENTPGN
+205 

-223 TPGSAA
+223 TPDSA
-229 KFIPENTPG
+229 
-238 SAAKFIPENTP
+238 
-249 GSTAEHTPENTSDNA
+249 AEHTPENTSDNA
-264 AEYTPESS
+264 TEYT
-272 PDITAEA
+272 
-279 PPEGSPDGAMKSVP
+279 PEGSPDGAMKSAP
-293 EVSPDNTAKSV
+293 EVSPDNTAKSA
-304 PESAPNIAAKSA
+304 PESSLNIAAKSA

-352 TESELVPEELSVL
+352 TESEIVPEELSVP

-373 ANQEKPLRAMTSRPN
+373 ANQEKPLRAMTSRSN

-402 VSPEPSGESLLRQAS
+402 VSPDPSGESLLRQAS

-468 DISRNFPEDTEEAEE
+468 DISRNFPEDTEEAQE
-483 CQEDTDP
+483 CQEDADP

>member
-33 SQCKLELHMKFSPFP
+33 GQCKLELHMKFSPFP
-48 YTPAFQVYTFTAGK
+48 YTPTFQVYTFAAGK

-87 ARGIGGKYDFQQLG
+87 ARGIGGRYDFQQLG

-131 DAMEN
+131 DALEN
-136 TPEIDSESDAESISR
+136 TPEIGSESDAESISG
-151 NTEPAAKPTQE
+151 NTEPAAKPTQKA
-162 NASDMAA
+162 ASDMAA
-169 ISIPKNTSDGTAKSI
+169 ISIPKNASDGTAKSI
-184 PENAPDGAAKF
+184 PESAPDGTAKF

-205 KFIPENTPGN
+205 KFIPENTPG
-215 AAKYIPEN
+215 
-223 TPGSAA
+223 SAA
-229 KFIPENTPG
+229 KFIPENTPD
-238 SAAKFIPENTP
+238 SA
-249 GSTAEHTPENTSDNA
+249 AEHTPENTSDNA
-264 AEYTPESS
+264 TEYTPESS
-272 PDITAEA
+272 PDITAE
-279 PPEGSPDGAMKSVP
+279 GSPDGAMKSAP
-293 EVSPDNTAKSV
+293 EVSPDNTAKSA

-329 PPGSTPPAAAESAPE
+329 PPGSTSPATAESAPE

-352 TESELVPEELSVL
+352 TEGEIVPEELSVP

-373 ANQEKPLRAMTSRPN
+373 ANQEKPLRTMTSRSN
-388 SPKIPPVRNRRPAS
+388 SPKIPPIRNRRPAS
-402 VSPEPSGESLLRQAS
+402 VSPDPSGESLLRQAS

-468 DISRNFPEDTEEAEE
+468 DISRNFPEDTEEAQE
-483 CQEDTDP
+483 CQEDADP
-490 PAGPAFS
+490 PARPAFS

-524 CLQLTMKDLP
+524 CLQLTMKDLA

>member
-87 ARGIGGKYDFQQLG
+87 ARGIGGRYDFQQLG

-126 FLVQE
+126 FLMQE
-131 DAMEN
+131 DALEN
-136 TPEIDSESDAESISR
+136 TPGIGSESDAESISG

-162 NASDMAA
+162 TASDMAA
-169 ISIPKNTSDGTAKSI
+169 ISIPENTSDGTAKSI

-200 PGSTA
+200 PGS
-205 KFIPENTPGN
+205 
-215 AAKYIPEN
+215 
-223 TPGSAA
+223 AA

-238 SAAKFIPENTP
+238 SAA
-249 GSTAEHTPENTSDNA
+249 EHTPENTSDNA
-264 AEYTPESS
+264 TEYT
-272 PDITAEA
+272 
-279 PPEGSPDGAMKSVP
+279 PEGSPDGAMKSAP

-329 PPGSTPPAAAESAPE
+329 PPGSTSPAAAESAPE

-352 TESELVPEELSVL
+352 TESEIVPEELSVP
-365 SGQYNPPS
+365 SGQYNSPS
-373 ANQEKPLRAMTSRPN
+373 ANQEKPLRAMTSRSN

-402 VSPEPSGESLLRQAS
+402 VSPDPSGESLLRQAS

-433 EEIQAGISRTTSHV
+433 EEIQAGISRSTSHV
-447 IYPESPGQSRES
+447 IYPESPGQSRGS

-524 CLQLTMKDLP
+524 CLQLTMKDLA

>member
-48 YTPAFQVYTFTAGK
+48 YTPAFQVYTFAAGK

-87 ARGIGGKYDFQQLG
+87 ARGIGGRYDFQQLG

-131 DAMEN
+131 DALEN
-136 TPEIDSESDAESISR
+136 TPGIGSESDAESISG

-162 NASDMAA
+162 AASDMAA
-169 ISIPKNTSDGTAKSI
+169 ISIPKNASDGTAKSI

-205 KFIPENTPGN
+205 KFIPENTPGS

-249 GSTAEHTPENTSDNA
+249 GSAAKFIPENTPDSAAEHTPENTSDNA
-264 AEYTPESS
+264 TEYTPESS
-272 PDITAEA
+272 PDITAE
-279 PPEGSPDGAMKSVP
+279 GSPDGAMKSAP

-329 PPGSTPPAAAESAPE
+329 PLGILPLPPRNLLRNP
-344 SVRAASVE
+344 
-352 TESELVPEELSVL
+352 
-365 SGQYNPPS
+365 SGQ
-373 ANQEKPLRAMTSRPN
+373 LRWRPRVKS
-388 SPKIPPVRNRRPAS
+388 SPKS
-402 VSPEPSGESLLRQAS
+402 
-417 VPFSPHRFTGG
+417 
-428 PIPTP
+428 
-433 EEIQAGISRTTSHV
+433 
-447 IYPESPGQSRES
+447 
-459 QNSHRAENA
+459 
-468 DISRNFPEDTEEAEE
+468 
-483 CQEDTDP
+483 
-490 PAGPAFS
+490 
-497 SRNRES
+497 
-503 WRRLQD
+503 
-509 CYPHIQPFSD
+509 
-519 GQIHQ
+519 
-524 CLQLTMKDLP
+524 
-534 ELRKNSWFIGS
+534 
-545 NQFLA
+545 
-550 RGCQQYH
+550 
-557 HFLLGVF
+557 
-564 RDDNGQD
+564 
-571 SGWVLGIPGIYD
+571 
-583 EKERFLAGMFGFPNF
+583 
-598 KPSRESSIRSG
+598 
-609 QFGYW
+609 
-614 YRFLY
+614 FLYHPDNTIRHPPIRRSRCAP

>member
-126 FLVQE
+126 FLMQE
-131 DAMEN
+131 DALEN
-136 TPEIDSESDAESISR
+136 TPGIGSESDAESISG
-151 NTEPAAKPTQE
+151 NTEPAAKPTQKA
-162 NASDMAA
+162 ASDMAA
-169 ISIPKNTSDGTAKSI
+169 ISIPKNASDGTAKSI

-205 KFIPENTPGN
+205 KFIPENTPG
-215 AAKYIPEN
+215 
-223 TPGSAA
+223 
-229 KFIPENTPG
+229 
-238 SAAKFIPENTP
+238 
-249 GSTAEHTPENTSDNA
+249 STAEHTPENTSDNA
-264 AEYTPESS
+264 TEYTPESS

-316 PGNSPAPA
+316 PENSPAPA

-329 PPGSTPPAAAESAPE
+329 PLRNTPPTAAESAPE

-352 TESELVPEELSVL
+352 TESEIVPEELSVP

-373 ANQEKPLRAMTSRPN
+373 ANQEKPLRAMTSRSN

-402 VSPEPSGESLLRQAS
+402 VSPDPSGESLLRQAS

-433 EEIQAGISRTTSHV
+433 EEIQAGISRSTSHV
-447 IYPESPGQSRES
+447 IYPESPGQSRGS

-468 DISRNFPEDTEEAEE
+468 DISRNFPEDTEEAQE
-483 CQEDTDP
+483 CQEDADP

>member
-126 FLVQE
+126 FLMQE
-131 DAMEN
+131 DALEN
-136 TPEIDSESDAESISR
+136 TPGIDSESDAESISR

-169 ISIPKNTSDGTAKSI
+169 ISIPKNASDGTAKSI

-205 KFIPENTPGN
+205 KFIPENTPG
-215 AAKYIPEN
+215 
-223 TPGSAA
+223 
-229 KFIPENTPG
+229 
-238 SAAKFIPENTP
+238 
-249 GSTAEHTPENTSDNA
+249 STAEHTPENTSDNA
-264 AEYTPESS
+264 TEYTPESS
-272 PDITAEA
+272 PDITAE
-279 PPEGSPDGAMKSVP
+279 GSPDGAMKSAL

-324 APSEI
+324 APSET

-352 TESELVPEELSVL
+352 TEGEIVPEELSVP
-365 SGQYNPPS
+365 SGQYNPPP
-373 ANQEKPLRAMTSRPN
+373 ANQEKLLRAMTSRSN

-433 EEIQAGISRTTSHV
+433 EEIQAGISRSTSHV
-447 IYPESPGQSRES
+447 IYPESPGQSRGS

-468 DISRNFPEDTEEAEE
+468 DISRNFPEDTEEAQE
-483 CQEDTDP
+483 CQEDADP